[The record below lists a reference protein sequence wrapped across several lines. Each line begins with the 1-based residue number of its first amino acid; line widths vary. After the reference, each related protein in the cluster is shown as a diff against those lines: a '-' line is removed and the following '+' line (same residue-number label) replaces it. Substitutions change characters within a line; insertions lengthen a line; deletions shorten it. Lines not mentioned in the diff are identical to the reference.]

1 MSTARPAPG
10 TFFFV
15 VGPSGAGKDTLID
28 GVRTALA
35 GEGYVFARRVITRP
49 ANSVG
54 EDHDAETPDGFARR
68 AAAGEFLLTWQA
80 HGLDY
85 GLPAGLLNALAA
97 GSHVVANGSRAM
109 VAALAERVPGL
120 VAVEVTAPHELV
132 AARIASRGRETPE
145 EVLAR
150 LARQVDPLPPGVLR
164 QRVVNDGSLV
174 QGIARFVQ
182 VLRTPVARYVA
193 RPMPVDTGADAVA
206 YAAPG
211 AWPALTRVRVQ
222 SAGGGL
228 ADVRIHL
235 EAVTAA
241 LPTAG
246 ARRPDPVPPEL
257 GANELGANELGLPA
271 GLMRRL
277 NVSDGDVLHALPVGE
292 ATSRDAFIRKL
303 RGGVLDAAGFE
314 AVFQD
319 AVDGRYTESELTAF
333 LVATTR
339 DLGVAETL
347 ALARARTR
355 LAKPIVWDEAMVV
368 DKHSMGGV
376 PGSRITLIVV
386 PIVAAFGLAMPKAS
400 SRAITSAAGTADAM
414 EVLANVTL
422 DAEDVRRCV
431 AQARACIAWNGRIN
445 HNVID
450 DVMNRITRPMGL
462 DTAAWSVASIL
473 SKKVTSG
480 VTHLMIDV
488 PYGPHTKLADA
499 AQAQALCD
507 RFEQVGAGLGLYVH
521 ALATD
526 GTRPIGRGIGP
537 ALEVRDVR
545 QVLAGDLAAPQDL
558 RAKALRFA
566 ARILAWDMRVGSVDE
581 GLRVAHELL
590 DSGAA
595 QAALER
601 IVQAQG
607 ARAVPVALA
616 NHVAEVCTPQGGT
629 ITGIDGWII
638 GGLARD
644 AGAPGDPGAGIDLL
658 CGVGQVVP
666 PGAPLYRVH
675 ATSPEALARVLG
687 RVQAATGTGVSLA

>member
-1 MSTARPAPG
+1 MSTARPTPG

-35 GEGYVFARRVITRP
+35 GRGYVFARRVITRP
-49 ANSVG
+49 AGAIG
-54 EDHDAETPDGFARR
+54 EDHEAETPEGFARR
-68 AAAGEFLLTWQA
+68 EAAGDFLLAWKA

-85 GLPAGLLNALAA
+85 GLPATLLGALAEGA
-97 GSHVVANGSRAM
+97 HVVANGSRAM
-109 VAALAERVPGL
+109 VAALAERVPGM
-120 VAVEVTAPHELV
+120 VVVEVSAPYELV
-132 AARIASRGRETPE
+132 AQRIASRGRETPE

-150 LARQVDPLPPGVLR
+150 LARQVDPLPAGLLR
-164 QRVVNDGSLV
+164 QRVVNDGSLA
-174 QGIARFVQ
+174 QGVARFVQ
-182 VLRTPVARYVA
+182 VLTTPVSRLVA
-193 RPMPVDTGADAVA
+193 RALPLDTGGEAVVQVAPGTWSPQARLRVQGPCGALADVRVHVQT
-206 YAAPG
+206 AAPG
-211 AWPALTRVRVQ
+211 AQALDPEEM
-222 SAGGGL
+222 G
-228 ADVRIHL
+228 
-235 EAVTAA
+235 
-241 LPTAG
+241 LPTALMQRLNLQDG
-246 ARRPDPVPPEL
+246 
-257 GANELGANELGLPA
+257 A
-271 GLMRRL
+271 GLR
-277 NVSDGDVLHALPVGE
+277 VLPIGE
-292 ATSRDAFIRKL
+292 PTSRDAFVRKL
-303 RGGVLDAAGFE
+303 RGGALDASDFE

-319 AVDGRYTESELTAF
+319 AVDGRYTDTELTAF

-339 DLGVAETL
+339 ALDATETL

-414 EVLANVTL
+414 EVLADVSL
-422 DAEDVRRCV
+422 DADDVRRCV
-431 AQARACIAWNGRIN
+431 QQARACIAWNGRIN

-450 DVMNRITRPMGL
+450 DVMNRITRPLGL

-507 RFEQVGAGLGLYVH
+507 RFEQVGEGLGLKVH

-558 RAKALRFA
+558 RNKALRFA
-566 ARILAWDMRVGSVDE
+566 ARILAWDPRVGTLEE
-581 GLRVAHELL
+581 GLRLAHELL

-595 QAALER
+595 QAAMAR
-601 IVQAQG
+601 IVAAQG
-607 ARAVPVALA
+607 ARVVPVELA
-616 NHVAEVCTPQGGT
+616 EYVSEVCAPQGGT
-629 ITGIDGWII
+629 IAGIDGWTI

-644 AGAPGDPGAGIDLL
+644 AGAPGHPGAGIDLL
-658 CGVGQVVP
+658 CGVGQTVAA
-666 PGAPLYRVH
+666 GTPLYRVH
-675 ATSPEALARVLG
+675 AASPEALDLVLG
-687 RVQAATGTGVSLA
+687 RVQAATGTGVEMA

>member
-1 MSTARPAPG
+1 MSTARPTPG

-49 ANSVG
+49 ADSIG
-54 EDHDAETPDGFARR
+54 EDHEAETPAGFARR
-68 AAAGEFLLTWQA
+68 LAAGEFLLAWQA

-85 GLPAGLLNALAA
+85 GLPATLLGALAA

-120 VAVEVTAPHELV
+120 VVVEVTAPHELV
-132 AARIASRGRETPE
+132 AARISSRGRETPAQ
-145 EVLAR
+145 VLAR
-150 LARQVDPLPPGVLR
+150 LARQVDPLPPGMLR
-164 QRVVNDGSLV
+164 QRVVNDGSLE

-193 RPMPVDTGADAVA
+193 RALPLDTGAEAVVQ
-206 YAAPG
+206 AAPG
-211 AWPALTRVRVQ
+211 TWPAQTRLRVQ
-222 SAGGGL
+222 AVGGAV
-228 ADVRIHL
+228 ADVRVH
-235 EAVTAA
+235 VRTDAA
-241 LPTAG
+241 AAPLA
-246 ARRPDPVPPEL
+246 AD
-257 GANELGANELGLPA
+257 ALGLPVD
-271 GLMRRL
+271 LMRRL
-277 NVSDGDVLHALPVGE
+277 DVRDGDPLRVLPVGD
-292 ATSRDAFIRKL
+292 ATSRDAFVRKL
-303 RGGVLDAAGFE
+303 RGEALDAAGFD

-339 DLGVAETL
+339 HLDVAETL

-422 DAEDVRRCV
+422 DADDVRRCV
-431 AQARACIAWNGRIN
+431 QQARACIAWNGRIN

-566 ARILAWDMRVGSVDE
+566 ARILAWDLRVGTVDE
-581 GLRVAHELL
+581 GLRIAHELL

-607 ARAVPVALA
+607 PRAVPVALA
-616 NHVAEVCTPQGGT
+616 SHVAEVCTPAGGT
-629 ITGIDGWII
+629 VAGIDGWII

-658 CGVGQVVP
+658 CGVGQVLP

-675 ATSPEALARVLG
+675 ATSAEALARVMG
-687 RVQAATGTGVSLA
+687 RVQAATGTGVAIG

>member
-1 MSTARPAPG
+1 MSTARPTPG

-28 GVRTALA
+28 GVRAVL
-35 GEGYVFARRVITRP
+35 GNEGYVFARRIITRP
-49 ANSVG
+49 AHSIG
-54 EDHDAETPDGFARR
+54 EDHEAETTDGFARR
-68 AAAGEFLLTWQA
+68 LAAGEFLLAWQA

-85 GLPAGLLNALAA
+85 GLPASLLGALAA

-109 VAALAERVPGL
+109 VPALAERVPGL
-120 VAVEVTAPHELV
+120 VVIEVSAPHEVV
-132 AARIASRGRETPE
+132 AQRIASRGRETPD

-150 LARQVDPLPPGVLR
+150 LARQVDPLPPNVLR
-164 QRVVNDGSLV
+164 QRVVNDGSLA

-182 VLRTPVARYVA
+182 VLRTPVARFVA
-193 RPMPVDTGADAVA
+193 RVMPLDTGTDAVVHV
-206 YAAPG
+206 APG
-211 AWPALTRVRVQ
+211 TWPAQTRLRVQ
-222 SAGGGL
+222 APDGRL
-228 ADVRIHL
+228 ADVRAH
-235 EAVTAA
+235 VQTAD
-241 LPTAG
+241 
-246 ARRPDPVPPEL
+246 ARDGLMPE
-257 GANELGANELGLPA
+257 ELGLPVA
-271 GLMRRL
+271 LMQRLGLA
-277 NVSDGDVLHALPVGE
+277 DGSLLRVLPIAEPV
-292 ATSRDAFIRKL
+292 SRDAFIRKL
-303 RGGVLDAAGFE
+303 RGGALDAAGFE
-314 AVFQD
+314 AVFLD
-319 AVDGRYTESELTAF
+319 AVDGRYTETELTAF

-339 DLGVAETL
+339 HLDVAETL

-355 LAKPIVWDEAMVV
+355 LARPIVWDEPMVV

-431 AQARACIAWNGRIN
+431 QQARACIAWNGRIN

-507 RFEQVGAGLGLYVH
+507 RFEQVGVGLGLQVH
-521 ALATD
+521 AIATD

-537 ALEVRDVR
+537 ALEVRDVK

-566 ARILAWDMRVGSVDE
+566 ARILAWDPRVGSLDE

-595 QAALER
+595 EAALAR
-601 IVQAQG
+601 IVAAQG
-607 ARAVPVALA
+607 ERAVPVPLA
-616 NHVAEVCTPQGGT
+616 PYAANVCAPTDGT

-658 CGVGQVVP
+658 CGVGQRVAA
-666 PGAPLYRVH
+666 GAPLYRVY
-675 ATSPEALARVLG
+675 ATSEAALEKVLG
-687 RVQAATGTGVSLA
+687 RVLAATGTGIDVG